1 MNDFIAVLTYTL
13 NLFAP
18 LNHLGSIYNLVVMS
32 LVDLANLSE
41 LLVESQDVV
50 GAPDEV
56 DMRLSNDADDKV
68 VEFDNVRCHYP
79 TQLDTK

>member
-1 MNDFIAVLTYTL
+1 
-13 NLFAP
+13 
-18 LNHLGSIYNLVVMS
+18 MS
-32 LVDLANLSE
+32 LVDLANISE

-50 GAPDEV
+50 DAPDEV

-79 TQLDTK
+79 TQLDTKWLKGLSFKMKRGTVTAVVGPTGWLYFP